1 MTFADVPMSDS
12 MGKGNSTVAVA
23 EAASTTGRVP
33 MWAYMKSGSG
43 KLKTYT
49 SNSLKKTSGYI
60 VPGDYCKIT
69 AFYSNGSVKVV
80 YPTSRGSKTAYAA
93 MSGFMASTGFSTKLG
108 KFGKRLTAY
117 RRSTGNA
124 TIGTVYAQDAV
135 MIIGRANGRTQVQ
148 YPCSGGYKLGWVAG
162 NYSISSSTAYQPQ
175 GCLDSV
181 TSTAAGKITVTGWA
195 FDRDSLNSNLQIHVY
210 VGGPAGSGAPGY
222 AITANAYRPDVPKVY
237 PGVGNY
243 HGFQSTISVSRT
255 GTQKIYV
262 YAINVGGGNTNPL
275 IGSKNVNILGSG
287 TNASAKVN
295 LNVPSYKQYDS
306 RWKNSRI
313 GTKTIGNIG
322 CLLTSLSMKYSYQT
336 GTTVYP
342 NAMKSKL
349 KFSNNDLYW
358 SSVSALGYR
367 YTGNYG
373 CSINN
378 SIMSTIYS
386 QLKAG
391 KPVII
396 GGKRSNGSTHWV
408 IIKGYQG
415 TSSTSFSSSN
425 FTINDPN
432 SSSRTTL
439 NQFLAAYPTV
449 LRLVY

>member
-1 MTFADVPMSDS
+1 MRKNIQRKMRGFCCVALAVIMALTGVPVPGGIGKKDS
-12 MGKGNSTVAVA
+12 AVAVA
-23 EAASTTGRVP
+23 EAATTSNRIP

-43 KLKTYT
+43 KLTTYT
-49 SNSLKKTSGYI
+49 SNALNKSSGYI

-69 AFYSNGSVKVV
+69 AFYSNGSVKVT

-93 MSGFMASTGFSTKLG
+93 TSGFMASTNFSTQLG
-108 KFGKRLTAY
+108 KIGKRLTAY

-135 MIIGRANGRTQVQ
+135 MIIGNANGRTQVQ

-162 NYSISSSTAYQPQ
+162 NYSIESPTANQPQ
-175 GCLDSV
+175 GALDSA
-181 TSTAAGKITVTGWA
+181 TTAKI
-195 FDRDSLNSNLQIHVY
+195 
-210 VGGPAGSGAPGY
+210 
-222 AITANAYRPDVPKVY
+222 
-237 PGVGNY
+237 
-243 HGFQSTISVSRT
+243 
-255 GTQKIYV
+255 
-262 YAINVGGGNTNPL
+262 
-275 IGSKNVNILGSG
+275 
-287 TNASAKVN
+287 N
-295 LNVPSYKQYDS
+295 LNVPSYKQYDA
-306 RWKNSRI
+306 RWKNTKI
-313 GTKTIGNIG
+313 GTKTIGSIG

-342 NAMKSKL
+342 NSMKSKL
-349 KFSNNDLYW
+349 RFSNNDLYW
-358 SSVSALGYR
+358 SSVSALGYN

-378 SIMSTIYS
+378 AMMSTIYS
-386 QLKAG
+386 KLKSG

-396 GGKRSNGSTHWV
+396 GGRKSNGSTHWV

-415 TSSTSFSSSN
+415 SSSTSFSSSN

-439 NQFLAAYPTV
+439 SQFLAAYPTV